1 MLSCLAEAGQSDH
14 SRQPMNV
21 LDKVLA
27 LRPANA
33 VARLGPGS
41 RLPLLSPS
49 ELLRALE
56 GSPTAL
62 PCIPV
67 RAKASVPGLLAAARA
82 EDSVLGLACSHPLAD
97 RGATERFLATVKAAA
112 AEAEHSRPLFLQAG
126 PVRVAKPKPEG
137 LAVQQEAIFRLVDD
151 GFSLVSLDVSKLDAS
166 SAVEVIRSLS
176 APLRE
181 RELPLEL
188 TLPAPAREWST
199 PADTA
204 RPLLEGLRK
213 AGVPVGLLRVP
224 ASAFGEEDLDVG
236 LLHLLVELAT
246 EFNVSVTVAEVGE
259 RSLRSLPTFVAA
271 GVRKVDCAAPFER
284 LALAA
289 LPAEARGVVEQKA
302 ESTGVPPGELLG
314 LIEEQLPQLESSARE
329 KLEALSF
336 TEATE
341 VLSLLGASRTGWRSM
356 VWLAEH
362 QGE

>member
-1 MLSCLAEAGQSDH
+1 MS
-14 SRQPMNV
+14 V

-33 VARLGPGS
+33 VARMGPGS
-41 RLPLLSPS
+41 RLPLLSPT
-49 ELLRALE
+49 EMLRALE
-56 GSPTAL
+56 GTPMAL

-97 RGATERFLATVKAAA
+97 RGATERFLATVKAATA
-112 AEAEHSRPLFLQAG
+112 DAEHARPLFLQAG

-137 LAVQQEAIFRLVDD
+137 LAVQQEAIHRLVDD
-151 GFSLVSLDVSKLDAS
+151 GFCLVSLDVSKLDAA
-166 SAVEVIRSLS
+166 SAVEVVRSLS

-181 RELPLEL
+181 RELPLEV
-188 TLPAPAREWST
+188 TLPASEREWST
-199 PADTA
+199 LTDRA
-204 RPLLEGLRK
+204 RPLLEGLSK
-213 AGVPVGLLRVP
+213 GGVPVRFLRVS
-224 ASAFGEEDLDVG
+224 AAAFGEEDLDVG

-246 EFNVSVTVAEVGE
+246 EFGVSVTVADVGE

-289 LPAEARGVVEQKA
+289 WPEEARSVVAQKS
-302 ESTGVPPGELLG
+302 ETTGVPPGELLG
-314 LIEEQLPQLESSARE
+314 LIEEQLPALAPAARE

-341 VLSLLGASRTGWRSM
+341 VLSLLGVSKTGWRSM

-362 QGE
+362 QGD

>member
-1 MLSCLAEAGQSDH
+1 MS
-14 SRQPMNV
+14 V
-21 LDKVLA
+21 LDKVLS

-56 GSPTAL
+56 GSPAAL
-62 PCIPV
+62 PCVPV
-67 RAKASVPGLLAAARA
+67 RAKAAIPGLLTAARA

-97 RGATERFLATVKAAA
+97 RGATERFLAAVKAAA
-112 AEAEHSRPLFLQAG
+112 AESEHARPLFLQAG

-137 LAVQQEAIFRLVDD
+137 VAVQQEAIFRLVDD
-151 GFSLVSLDVSKLDAS
+151 GFSLVSLDVSRLDPS
-166 SAVEVIRSLS
+166 SAVEVVRSICG
-176 APLRE
+176 PLRE
-181 RELPLEL
+181 RELPMEL
-188 TLPAPAREWST
+188 TLPARPREGASLT
-199 PADTA
+199 DTA

-213 AGVPVGLLRVP
+213 GGVPVGFLRVP
-224 ASAFGEEDLDVG
+224 AAEFGEEDLDVG

-246 EFNVSVTVAEVGE
+246 EFGVSVTVAEVTE

-271 GVRKVDCAAPFER
+271 GVRKVDCSSPFER
-284 LALAA
+284 LSLAA
-289 LPAEARGVVEQKA
+289 WPAEARALLEQKA
-302 ESTGVPPGELLG
+302 ESAGMSPGELLG
-314 LIEEQLPQLESSARE
+314 LLEEQLPALETAARE
-329 KLEALSF
+329 RLEALSF

-341 VLSLLGASRTGWRSM
+341 MISLLGASKSGWRSM

>member
-1 MLSCLAEAGQSDH
+1 MS
-14 SRQPMNV
+14 V

-33 VARLGPGS
+33 VARLGQGS

-56 GSPTAL
+56 GSPAAL

-82 EDSVLGLACSHPLAD
+82 EDAVLGLACSHPLAD

-112 AEAEHSRPLFLQAG
+112 VEAEHSRPFFLQAG

-137 LAVQQEAIFRLVDD
+137 VAVQQEAIFRLVDD
-151 GFSLVSLDVSKLDAS
+151 GFSLVSLDVSKLDAA
-166 SAVEVIRSLS
+166 SAVEVVRSVS
-176 APLRE
+176 SPLRE
-181 RELPLEL
+181 RELPMEL
-188 TLPAPAREWST
+188 TLPMPAREGQSLT
-199 PADTA
+199 DTA
-204 RPLLEGLRK
+204 RPLLEGMSR
-213 AGVPVGLLRVP
+213 AGVPVRFLRVS
-224 ASAFGEEDLDVG
+224 AEAFGEEDLDVG

-246 EFNVSVTVAEVGE
+246 DFGVSVTVADVGE

-284 LALAA
+284 VALAA
-289 LPAEARGVVEQKA
+289 WPAEVRATVEQKA
-302 ESTGVPPGELLG
+302 EATGVPPGELLG
-314 LIEEQLPQLESSARE
+314 LIEEQLPPLEPAARD
-329 KLEALSF
+329 KLEALTF

-341 VLSLLGASRTGWRSM
+341 VLSLLGVSRTGWRSM
-356 VWLAEH
+356 VWLAENRSD
-362 QGE
+362 

>member
-1 MLSCLAEAGQSDH
+1 MT
-14 SRQPMNV
+14 V

-33 VARLGPGS
+33 VARLGQGS

-56 GSPTAL
+56 GSPAAL
-62 PCIPV
+62 PCVPV

-97 RGATERFLATVKAAA
+97 RGATERFLATVRAAA
-112 AEAEHSRPLFLQAG
+112 AEAEHSRPIFLQAG

-151 GFSLVSLDVSKLDAS
+151 GFSLVSLDVSRLEAS
-166 SAVEVIRSLS
+166 AAVEVVRSLS
-176 APLRE
+176 SPLRE

-188 TLPAPAREWST
+188 TLPMPARESESLT
-199 PADTA
+199 DTA
-204 RPLLEGLRK
+204 RPLLAGLRK
-213 AGVPVGLLRVP
+213 GGVPVRFLRVP
-224 ASAFGEEDLDVG
+224 AAVFGEEDLDVG

-246 EFNVSVTVAEVGE
+246 EFGVSVTVADVGE

-271 GVRKVDCAAPFER
+271 GVRKVDCAGPFER

-289 LPAEARGVVEQKA
+289 WPADARAIVEQKA
-302 ESTGVPPGELLG
+302 EATGVPPGELLG
-314 LIEEQLPQLESSARE
+314 LIEEQLQPLEDSARD

-341 VLSLLGASRTGWRSM
+341 VLSLLGVSRTGWRSM
-356 VWLAEH
+356 VWLAENR
-362 QGE
+362 GD

>member
-1 MLSCLAEAGQSDH
+1 MS
-14 SRQPMNV
+14 V

-33 VARLGPGS
+33 VARLGQGS

-56 GSPTAL
+56 GAPVAL

-112 AEAEHSRPLFLQAG
+112 AESEHARPLFLQAG

-137 LAVQQEAIFRLVDD
+137 VAVQQEAIFRLVDD
-151 GFSLVSLDVSKLDAS
+151 GFSLVSLDVSRLDAA
-166 SAVEVIRSLS
+166 SAVEVVRSLS

-181 RELPLEL
+181 RELPLEV
-188 TLPAPAREWST
+188 TLPASAQEW
-199 PADTA
+199 DTVTDKA
-204 RPLLEGLRK
+204 RPLLEGLSK
-213 AGVPVGLLRVP
+213 GGVPVRFLRVP
-224 ASAFGEEDLDVG
+224 SSAFGEEDLDVG
-236 LLHLLVELAT
+236 MLHLLVELAT
-246 EFNVSVTVAEVGE
+246 EYGVSVTVAEVGE

-271 GVRKVDCAAPFER
+271 GVRKVDCAGPFER
-284 LALAA
+284 IALAA
-289 LPAEARGVVEQKA
+289 WPAEARGVVEQKA
-302 ESTGVPPGELLG
+302 EATGVPPGELLG
-314 LIEEQLPQLESSARE
+314 LIEEQLPPLESAARD
-329 KLEALSF
+329 KLEALTF

-341 VLSLLGASRTGWRSM
+341 VLSLLGVSRTGWRSM
-356 VWLAEH
+356 VWLAENR
-362 QGE
+362 GD